1 MKKQIENHYD
11 IAYKTK
17 SGRMMVAKN
26 ISGINANAAKA
37 KLKKQMRKSSSF
49 DSIITAVKV

>member
-1 MKKQIENHYD
+1 
-11 IAYKTK
+11 
-17 SGRMMVAKN
+17 MMVAKN